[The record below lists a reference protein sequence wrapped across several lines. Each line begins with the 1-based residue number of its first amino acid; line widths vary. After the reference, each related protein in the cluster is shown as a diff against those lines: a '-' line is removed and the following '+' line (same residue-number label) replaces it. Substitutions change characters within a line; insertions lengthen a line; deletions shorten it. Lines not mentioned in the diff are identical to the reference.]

1 MSYEKNPS
9 LIDAAIV
16 DKARSLGSAIL
27 ADGMKGLIE
36 MDGCMDAAVMP
47 IHFGMRMAGTA
58 LTVETEKGDNF
69 PIHVAAYTGAEGY
82 VMVIDGKN
90 CKDRPYFGELI
101 CSAAKAVGFN
111 GIVIDGLVRDRAETV
126 ALDFPVFA
134 KGFLQRGPLKKGPGN
149 INTPIRCAGLTV
161 NPGDLIVGDD
171 DGVTV
176 VPRGMID
183 EVLKKAEEK
192 AVYEENRKKTIAQY
206 AQAKADGMPLPQL
219 APRWVLDMLK

>member
-1 MSYEKNPS
+1 MSYEKNPP

-16 DKARSLGSAIL
+16 EKARTLGSAIL
-27 ADGMKGLIE
+27 ADGMKGLVE

-47 IHFGMRMAGTA
+47 INLGMKMAGTA
-58 LTVETEKGDNF
+58 LTVETENGDNF
-69 PIHVAAYTGAEGY
+69 PIHVATYTGGDGY

-90 CKDRPYFGELI
+90 CQDRPYFGELI
-101 CSAAKAVGFN
+101 CSAAKAVGFT
-111 GIVIDGLVRDRAETV
+111 GMVIDGLVRDRAETIE
-126 ALDFPVFA
+126 LGFPVFA

-176 VPRGMID
+176 VPRHMID
-183 EVLKKAEEK
+183 EVICNAEKK
-192 AVYEENRKKTIAQY
+192 AVYEENRKVTIRQY
-206 AQAKADGMPLPQL
+206 AEAKANGQPLPQL
-219 APRWVLDMLK
+219 APQWVLDMLK